1 MAFYPALHNQSVLD
15 FVLQNTGSIS
25 GAVSFA
31 IANGIS
37 ITDDLVIGQT
47 YFIPEEIDTD
57 TDISDYYERNDYV
70 PAGGVEFTVEPEFVI
85 GRMVIE
91 QSFIVKE
98 NG

>member
-15 FVLQNTGSIS
+15 FVLQHTGSIS
-25 GAVSFA
+25 GAVAFA
-31 IANGIS
+31 VANGIS
-37 ITDDLVIGQT
+37 VTDDLVIGHT

-57 TDISDYYERNDYV
+57 TDITDYYDRNDYV

>member
-15 FVLQNTGSIS
+15 FVLQHTGSIS
-25 GAVSFA
+25 GAVAFSVV
-31 IANGIS
+31 NGIS

-57 TDISDYYERNDYV
+57 TDISDYYDRNDYV

>member
-15 FVLQNTGSIS
+15 FVLQHTGSVS
-25 GAVSFA
+25 GAVAFA
-31 IANGIS
+31 IANEIS
-37 ITDDLVIGQT
+37 ITDDLVVGQN
-47 YFIPEEIDTD
+47 YLISEEIDTD
-57 TDISDYYERNDYV
+57 TDISNYYDRNDYV